1 MDPSFTLREATTE
14 DIPLLVRH
22 RRLMFESMGFA
33 DQARNDAMDVEVAT
47 YLTEAVPSG
56 EYRAW
61 IATTPEGVTVGGI
74 GLILIQLAPSPRN
87 LRGRYAY
94 LMSLYVEPEYRR
106 KGMARALVERTIAW
120 AREQGIVEVRLHAS
134 DQGRP
139 LYEGI
144 GFRQTNE
151 MRMML
156 GD

>member
-1 MDPSFTLREATTE
+1 MDPSMTLREASAE
-14 DIPLLVRH
+14 EIPVLIRH
-22 RRLMFESMGFA
+22 RRLMFESIGFA
-33 DQARNDAMDVEVAT
+33 DRARNDAMDAAVDGYFA
-47 YLTEAVPSG
+47 EAVPSG

-61 IATTPEGVTVGGI
+61 VVTTAEGEIVGGI
-74 GLILIQLAPSPRN
+74 GLKVMSMAPSPRN
-87 LRGRYAY
+87 LDGRYAY
-94 LMSLYVEPEYRR
+94 LMGLYVEPEHRR
-106 KGMARALVERTIAW
+106 RGIAQALVEGAIAW

-156 GD
+156 EG